1 MRPEPPAA
9 ADPTDLETMAT
20 ALQESGNYR
29 VLRRIQPHVAI
40 AIPEETP
47 TRLGLLLDL
56 ETTGLDPLQHEIIEM
71 AMLPFTY
78 GLDGTLYAVGEPL
91 SQLRQPA
98 APIPAGITALTGLT
112 DAMVAGYNI
121 DPAAVQAFV
130 EPAALIVAHNA
141 SFDRRFAERFC
152 PVFADKP
159 WACSLQ
165 GVGWAGEG
173 FEGSKLAYLAM
184 KQGLFFEGHRAFH
197 DCQATLAVLAQP
209 LPLSGVTGL
218 ARLLESARRPSWRIW
233 ARNAPFEL
241 KDILK
246 ARGYRWNGAG
256 NDHPKAW
263 YTDVEDEQKD
273 AEIAYL
279 TETMGGREDDLLIRQ
294 VTAYDRFS
302 DRC

>member
-1 MRPEPPAA
+1 VRGPP
-9 ADPTDLETMAT
+9 PVSVCCSTW
-20 ALQESGNYR
+20 R
-29 VLRRIQPHVAI
+29 
-40 AIPEETP
+40 
-47 TRLGLLLDL
+47 L

-78 GLDGTLYAVGEPL
+78 GLDGALYAVGEPF
-91 SQLRQPA
+91 SQLRQPS
-98 APIPAGITALTGLT
+98 APIPPGITALTGLT
-112 DAMVAGYNI
+112 DAMVAGHSI

-152 PVFADKP
+152 PAFAGKP

-209 LPLSGVTGL
+209 APICKIIHVDMDAFFASVEQRDHPELRGRPVAVGGSAERGVVAAASYEARRFGVRSAMPSVL
-218 ARLLESARRPSWRIW
+218 AR
-233 ARNAPFEL
+233 
-241 KDILK
+241 
-246 ARGYRWNGAG
+246 
-256 NDHPKAW
+256 
-263 YTDVEDEQKD
+263 
-273 AEIAYL
+273 
-279 TETMGGREDDLLIRQ
+279 RQ
-294 VTAYDRFS
+294 CPERF
-302 DRC
+302 CCKV